1 VFVVLGNRGKSASQV
16 TVILLNGGKVRP
28 GNTVRFTSGC
38 NSPGKENSFY
48 RLFKRLSLCNFD
60 H

>member
-1 VFVVLGNRGKSASQV
+1 MRVVFVVLGNRGKSASQV

-48 RLFKRLSLCNFD
+48 RLF
-60 H
+60 